1 MKMANS
7 AVSLQELGISDL
19 RAGRAVI
26 GALVFEVR
34 GPEGS
39 AKAAALA
46 EKLAG
51 LFAEREDV
59 RLACPRKTA
68 ELPQFEGL
76 RPRRFGRGGGR
87 PLRGCGGRG
96 VLHRRD

>member
-59 RLACPRKTA
+59 RVSARVQF
-68 ELPQFEGL
+68 LP
-76 RPRRFGRGGGR
+76 PR
-87 PLRGCGGRG
+87 PLQCFKCLEMGYVRHGCTTPENRTGACYR
-96 VLHRRD
+96 